1 VSAAPSQ
8 SPKSSVTPTAS
19 TPANSKAGSVVLK
32 LVATRGNSYID
43 IIVDGKRIVK
53 GSIFQGETKRYV
65 GQKAISV
72 YLSNPG
78 GLDVTLNGKLL
89 TDLGGENEEVRRT
102 FR

>member
-1 VSAAPSQ
+1 MTGVQTCALPICF
-8 SPKSSVTPTAS
+8 PVT
-19 TPANSKAGSVVLK
+19 
-32 LVATRGNSYID
+32 
-43 IIVDGKRIVK
+43 
-53 GSIFQGETKRYV
+53 IFQGETKRYV